1 VSYNRPGGADSS
13 GGDSGLGPAL
23 PGGPDPR
30 DPQLPPGVRQVGK
43 SFAPRP
49 ELIAKGYRGGDPV
62 LIGPNSEQWTRGQ
75 SDVWA
80 KHSYTLADVSPP
92 RRRRPK

>member
-1 VSYNRPGGADSS
+1 VTYNRGGDDSS
-13 GGDSGLGPAL
+13 GGNPGLGPAL

-30 DPQLPPGVRQVGK
+30 DPKLPPGVRQVGK

-62 LIGPNSEQWTRGQ
+62 LIGPGSEQWTRGQ

-80 KHSYTLADVSPP
+80 KRSYTTADVN
-92 RRRRPK
+92 RRGRRPK

>member
-1 VSYNRPGGADSS
+1 MGTQFDAD
-13 GGDSGLGPAL
+13 GFLIPDPQPTGRGV
-23 PGGPDPR
+23 PDPR

-80 KHSYTLADVSPP
+80 KRSYTLADVNGP
-92 RRRRPK
+92 RRRRK